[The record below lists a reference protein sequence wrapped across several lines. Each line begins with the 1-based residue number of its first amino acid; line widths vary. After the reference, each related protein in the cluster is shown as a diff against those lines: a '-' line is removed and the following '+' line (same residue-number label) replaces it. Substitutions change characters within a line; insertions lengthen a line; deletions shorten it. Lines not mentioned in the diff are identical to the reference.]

1 MVTHSQGVFQ
11 KDTLH
16 DSQGKDVATV
26 AVGGKK
32 KKITK
37 QLQSIPSFG
46 LQQFQAQVLQRQE
59 GRDRVSGLSSVP
71 TLLEIQT
78 CVWGSSVA
86 KQKMNS
92 QHKEREGGMV

>member
-32 KKITK
+32 KNKS
-37 QLQSIPSFG
+37 QSKYSQFLALVYSSF
-46 LQQFQAQVLQRQE
+46 RPRSC
-59 GRDRVSGLSSVP
+59 RDRKAG
-71 TLLEIQT
+71 T
-78 CVWGSSVA
+78 G
-86 KQKMNS
+86 
-92 QHKEREGGMV
+92 